1 MATMARGSGSRGSIT
16 EYRKALASRKG
27 KPVKNLKK
35 VATLVG
41 TVAIN
46 AIPAG
51 RAASMIAKTV
61 ARGKATKITSGG
73 AVTKTR
79 TFTQGKNAKIT
90 NTPPKKSKVG
100 PNSPIKGTKTQVT
113 YKTRKISPKQ
123 QAWSQSGLAT
133 ISKSRQGLAAAKAG
147 TAGAYIAGNS
157 AATNANQKASKKK
170 AAKKK
175 KS

>member
-1 MATMARGSGSRGSIT
+1 MAATARGSGTRGSIT

-27 KPVKNLKK
+27 KPAKNFKK

-51 RAASMIAKTV
+51 RAASMVARTV
-61 ARGKATKITSGG
+61 ARGKATKITSGE
-73 AVTKTR
+73 AVKKTR
-79 TFTQGKNAKIT
+79 TFTQGKKAKIEA
-90 NTPPKKSKVG
+90 TPPKKSTSG
-100 PNSPIKGTKTQVT
+100 SYSPVKGTKVKVQ
-113 YKTRKISPKQ
+113 YETRKISPKQ

-133 ISKSRQGLAAAKAG
+133 ISKTKQGLAAAKTG
-147 TAGAYIAGNS
+147 TAGAYVAGNS
-157 AATNANQKASKKK
+157 AATNAKQKASKKK

>member
-1 MATMARGSGSRGSIT
+1 MAAITRGGPRGSIT
-16 EYRKALASRKG
+16 EYRKALTSRRG
-27 KPVKNLKK
+27 EPVKNLKK
-35 VATLVG
+35 VTTLVG
-41 TVAIN
+41 TIAIN

-51 RAASMIAKTV
+51 RAASLVAKTV

-79 TFTQGKNAKIT
+79 NFTQGKNAKIT

-100 PNSPIKGTKTQVT
+100 SYSPIKGTKTEVT
-113 YKTRKISPKQ
+113 YGTRKISPKQ

-133 ISKSRQGLAAAKAG
+133 ISKSKQGLAAAKAG
-147 TAGAYIAGNS
+147 TAGAYIS
-157 AATNANQKASKKK
+157 KQEASKKK